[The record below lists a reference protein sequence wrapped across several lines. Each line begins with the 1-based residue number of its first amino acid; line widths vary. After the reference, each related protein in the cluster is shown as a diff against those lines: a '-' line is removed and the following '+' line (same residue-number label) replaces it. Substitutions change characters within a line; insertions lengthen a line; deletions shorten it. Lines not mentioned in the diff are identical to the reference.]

1 MASDRR
7 GPFDRILNS
16 TTTAPAGAPEHRDRS
31 AVYIGGAIIGLAI
44 LLLVLVLPPIS
55 ILSGGGGDGG
65 EDVPSGPGNADTYT
79 SSIRSGVPK
88 LPAGLAAASSLFDL
102 AAPEDQRGASGITVP
117 LKESLSDARD
127 LALYTYVDNKWQRL
141 SDVSLVAGGSAVRGE
156 VGSLPGN
163 VIVLRRSATV
173 LQVAGAI
180 PAGTTID
187 PGAEGVLTTLH
198 PIVFIPADDGSIAG
212 VPPAVPPASYRVVP
226 GIVAPVP
233 EVVDNIWRST
243 ELRTAHATAI
253 ADAVKQG
260 NYAGIIVDYRNT
272 NETLRE
278 QYTQFIEQLATAL
291 HEDGRTLSV
300 MLPLPRSDGG
310 EMQTG
315 AFDWEALG
323 GLVDSIEVQAE
334 PDQELYFQRTEA
346 ALDYIVEKVDRG
358 KILLTV
364 TTLSVERGGDGLRT
378 MSFNGAMSLASQIS
392 VAGEGDIAPNA
403 QVGLIAHNLAQS
415 EGASGLYWD
424 DAARSVTYTYPGL
437 GGKRTVWVANAFSVR
452 FRLELAQRY
461 NLGGVAFNDVSVEGG
476 GADVWPAVQE
486 VADTGSVTL
495 SKPNGELFLPQWSA
509 NEGTISPATGD
520 AVTWTSP
527 ADAGTYEITII
538 VSDGVDRLSQRAT
551 LNVVPAPSSEGE

>member
-16 TTTAPAGAPEHRDRS
+16 TTTAPAGAPEGRDRS

-55 ILSGGGGDGG
+55 ILSGGGDGG
-65 EDVPSGPGNADTYT
+65 EDIPSGPGNADTYT

-117 LKESLSDARD
+117 LKESQSDARD
-127 LALYTYVDNKWQRL
+127 LSLYTYVENKWQRL

-173 LQVAGAI
+173 LQVAGSM

-233 EVVDNIWRST
+233 EVVDNILRST

-260 NYAGIIVDYRNT
+260 NYAGIIIDYRST

-278 QYTQFIEQLATAL
+278 QYTQFVEQLATAL
-291 HEDGRTLSV
+291 HEDGRTLALT
-300 MLPLPRSDGG
+300 LPMPGSDGG
-310 EMQTG
+310 EIQTG
-315 AFDWEALG
+315 AFDWDALG
-323 GLVDSIEVQAE
+323 AAADSIEIIAE

-346 ALDYIVEKVDRG
+346 ALDYVVEHVDRG
-358 KILLTV
+358 KLLMSV
-364 TTLSVERGGDGLRT
+364 TTLSVERGGDGIRT
-378 MSFNGAMSLASQIS
+378 LPFSDAMALASQVS
-392 VAGEGDIAPNA
+392 VAGEGDIVPNA
-403 QVGLIAHNLAQS
+403 QVGLIARNLAQS
-415 EGASGLYWD
+415 EGASGLHWD

-476 GADVWPAVQE
+476 GANVWPAVQE
-486 VADTGSVTL
+486 VADTGSVSL
-495 SKPNGELFLPQWSA
+495 SKPNGELFVPQWSA
-509 NEGTISPATGD
+509 NEGTVSPATGD

-538 VSDGVDRLSQRAT
+538 VSDGVARLSQRAS
-551 LNVVPAPSSEGE
+551 LNVVPAPAAEGE